1 MENKNFDYIVKKL
14 HEKGFNDDQAIIFVR
29 DSFDD
34 GNFTVNDYEETL
46 CFLGYALFNYMI
58 GGKMF

>member
-46 CFLGYALFNYMI
+46 CFLGYAFFNYMI